1 MTEEENFSQKA
12 VANMLEE
19 VSVFMFQ
26 DERLRR
32 LRIPGDMLIGMNFE
46 EQEEVKEKINDL
58 ISQIDD
64 QILIENYLLEISYA
78 LQNYEFT
85 EREIKNLFHLI
96 GLAISDE
103 YKSLLRVIVVKC
115 FAAI

>member
-1 MTEEENFSQKA
+1 MRDTIF
-12 VANMLEE
+12 
-19 VSVFMFQ
+19 
-26 DERLRR
+26 
-32 LRIPGDMLIGMNFE
+32 RIGINFE
-46 EQEEVKEKINDL
+46 DDAEVEKKIDKL
-58 ISQIDD
+58 ISSMIDD

-115 FAAI
+115 FAAIRKIFK